1 MKDSVKQENAKMLYK
16 AVLSLKNEQEAEA
29 FFTDLC
35 TNTEISAMAQRFVVA
50 KMVSEGKKY
59 DEIEEQTGASPATIS
74 RVKRYMT
81 NYQQFDIFKRLADEL

>member
-1 MKDSVKQENAKMLYK
+1 MKESQKAENAQMLYK
-16 AVLSLKNEQEAEA
+16 AVLTLKNEEECAA
-29 FFTDLC
+29 FFKDLC
-35 TNTEISAMAQRFVVA
+35 TDTEIYAMAQRFVVA

-81 NYQQFDIFKRLADEL
+81 NYVQYEIFKRLEDE